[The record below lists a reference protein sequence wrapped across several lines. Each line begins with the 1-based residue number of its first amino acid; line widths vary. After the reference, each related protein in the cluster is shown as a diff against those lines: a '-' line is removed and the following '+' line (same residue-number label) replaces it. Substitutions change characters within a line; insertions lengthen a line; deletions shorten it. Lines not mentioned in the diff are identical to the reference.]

1 MIAIELTPH
10 VGTFQTFFLYL
21 SSDRSEIREPRLS
34 VKTWMF
40 ETEKKGLFSLSFF
53 LFRIYSMYYVDI
65 YKNATISSLKL
76 LRSFIL
82 FHNKTCR
89 F

>member
-10 VGTFQTFFLYL
+10 AGTFQTFFLHL

-53 LFRIYSMYYVDI
+53 YFESMYYVDI
-65 YKNATISSLKL
+65 YKKCYNFLSEAPEIIY
-76 LRSFIL
+76 SFP
-82 FHNKTCR
+82 
-89 F
+89 